1 VIIASIHTSRTITT
15 EERGTQK
22 VTVGLLVRIEAKSSK
37 VPEVETMLKSALDQ
51 VREDTATVVWFAL
64 RLGPTTFGVFDASVD
79 AARRQ
84 AHLDAY
90 GPPLRAAAPELFA
103 GSPSI
108 EHVDVIAAKLPGE

>member
-1 VIIASIHTSRTITT
+1 M
-15 EERGTQK
+15 
-22 VTVGLLVRIEAKSSK
+22 VTVGLLIRIEAKPDK
-37 VPEVETMLKSALDQ
+37 VPEVENMLKSALEQ

-79 AARRQ
+79 EASRQ

-90 GPPLRAAAPELFA
+90 GEPLRAATAELFT

-108 EHVDVIAAKLPGE
+108 EHVDVIGAKLPGQ